1 MKTTTKIQ
9 FLLALF
15 VLLFATSSCLDEMFI
30 EGNGIV
36 RTEMRDAEGFNEIA
50 SSGDFVVTVMP
61 GNSYSVEI
69 TAESNLLP
77 YISTNVDG
85 KTLKI
90 RTTGIHSLRQ
100 SEPIEIFVTTPAL
113 KGLSLSG
120 SGLIKTGSF
129 MSDNFSITLSGSGD
143 IDTQISTET
152 LKANVSGS
160 GNIFIEGDAFDSEFV
175 ISGSGKIKSYDL
187 EQNICNA
194 TISGSGDMYVN
205 VSEAIDAR
213 ISGSGRVNYINYP
226 VVHTSISGSGKVVD
240 RN

>member
-1 MKTTTKIQ
+1 MKTAKMQI
-9 FLLALF
+9 LVALF
-15 VLLFATSSCLDEMFI
+15 VLLVGTSSCLDDTFI

-36 RTEMRDAEGFNEIA
+36 RTEMRGAEGFNEIT
-50 SSGDFVVTVMP
+50 SSGDFIVSVTA
-61 GNSYSVEI
+61 GARYAVEI

-100 SEPIEIFVTTPAL
+100 SEPIEIFITTPVL
-113 KGLSLSG
+113 NGLSLSG
-120 SGLIKTGSF
+120 SGIIKTGSF
-129 MSDNFSITLSGSGD
+129 ISDDFRITLSGSGD
-143 IDTQISTET
+143 IDTQISAET

-160 GNIFIEGDAFDSEFV
+160 GNIVVEGDAFDSEFV

-187 EQNICNA
+187 EQNICKA
-194 TISGSGDMYVN
+194 VISGSGDMYVN
-205 VSEAIDAR
+205 VSEIIDAR
-213 ISGSGRVNYINYP
+213 ISGSGRINYINYP

>member
-1 MKTTTKIQ
+1 MKETIKIQ
-9 FLLALF
+9 ILLALF
-15 VLLFATSSCLDEMFI
+15 VLIFGTSSCLDEMFI

-100 SEPIEIFVTTPAL
+100 SEQIEIFITTPAL
-113 KGLSLSG
+113 KGLALSG

-129 MSDNFSITLSGSGD
+129 ISDDFRITLSGSGD

-160 GNIFIEGDAFDSEFV
+160 GNIFVEGDTFDSEFV

-187 EQNICNA
+187 EQDICNA
-194 TISGSGDMYVN
+194 VISGSGDMYVN
-205 VSEAIDAR
+205 VSKSLDAR
-213 ISGSGRVNYINYP
+213 ISGSGRINYINYP
-226 VVHTSISGSGKVVD
+226 VVYSNVSGSGKVV
-240 RN
+240 NKN

>member
-1 MKTTTKIQ
+1 MKTTKIQ
-9 FLLALF
+9 VLFALF
-15 VLLFATSSCLDEMFI
+15 VLLLGTSSCLDETFI

-36 RTEMRDAEGFNEIA
+36 RTEIRQAEGFSEIT
-50 SSGDFVVTVMP
+50 SSGDFIVSVTP
-61 GNSYSVEI
+61 GSRYSVEV

-85 KTLKI
+85 STLKI
-90 RTTGIHSLRQ
+90 RTTGIHLLRQ
-100 SEPIEIFVTTPAL
+100 NEPIEIFITTPAL
-113 KGLSLSG
+113 NGLALSG
-120 SGLIKTGSF
+120 SGIIKTGSF
-129 MSDNFSITLSGSGD
+129 ISDDFRITLSGSGD
-143 IDTQISTET
+143 IDTQISAET

-160 GNIFIEGDAFDSEFV
+160 GNIFIEGDVLDSELV

-187 EQNICNA
+187 EQNICKA
-194 TISGSGDMYVN
+194 VISGSGDMYVN

>member
-1 MKTTTKIQ
+1 MKETTKIQ
-9 FLLALF
+9 FIFTLI
-15 VLLFATSSCLDEMFI
+15 VLLFGTSSCLDEMFI

-36 RTEMRDAEGFNEIA
+36 RTEMRDTEGFNEIA
-50 SSGDFVVTVMP
+50 SSGDFIVTVVP

-100 SEPIEIFVTTPAL
+100 NEPIEISVTTPAL
-113 KGLSLSG
+113 NGLSLSG

-129 MSDNFSITLSGSGD
+129 MSDNFRITLSGSGD
-143 IDTQISTET
+143 IDTQISAET

-160 GNIFIEGDAFDSEFV
+160 GNINVEGDVSDSEFV

-187 EQNICNA
+187 EQSICKA
-194 TISGSGDMYVN
+194 VISGSGDMYIN
-205 VSEAIDAR
+205 ASEAIDAR